1 MNKHFIHNNSNIH
14 SKNHL
19 TDLNSSSKSPK
30 TTVTF
35 IDQKLWLLHFWLTY
49 YYYYYCFL
57 NVFCLCY
64 RRSFNIKYVTIL
76 SDSSLYKFWW
86 ENFVKLGDHDND
98 LSYLIVPENYKSGQ
112 SSCWNGEHHVEQPIK
127 HKLDR
132 LYNLILA

>member
-1 MNKHFIHNNSNIH
+1 MIITLLIDLLLLLLLLL
-14 SKNHL
+14 SKCVL
-19 TDLNSSSKSPK
+19 SL
-30 TTVTF
+30 
-35 IDQKLWLLHFWLTY
+35 
-49 YYYYYCFL
+49 
-57 NVFCLCY
+57 Y

-86 ENFVKLGDHDND
+86 ENVVKLGDHDND